1 VPEGVTLL
9 TGAGGFIGA
18 HLVRRLLDESGPND
32 AARGDGGRV
41 HVIVRP
47 STELGRLSPFAE
59 RLTIHR
65 IDLADRLEIQRCIRA
80 LRPRRVFH
88 LAAETRLPPH
98 PDFSAARGAG
108 AIYLQPAL
116 NLLEPLAELAEPP
129 EAVVRAGTI
138 AEYGHAP
145 LPYREQ
151 DRAVPSTPYGA
162 GMLATTEAIAML
174 APRLPFPVVTARL
187 ALCYGPGQAASFL
200 IPALIQACIDRQP
213 MVIRRPADR
222 RDLLHVDDAVD
233 ALLHI
238 ARLAAKTSN
247 DSARKL
253 DCVNVCTGLAPT
265 MDEVA
270 RRIEALTGCPE
281 GFLARAALSDDGK
294 AAAPATLLSS
304 PDLAAERLGWRYRID
319 LDEGLART
327 VADEQLMC
335 TKAG

>member
-1 VPEGVTLL
+1 MPEGVTLL

-18 HLVRRLLDESGPND
+18 HLVRHLLDEAGPDD
-32 AARGDGGRV
+32 AARGDAGRV

-116 NLLEPLAELAEPP
+116 NLLEPLAELPEPP

-174 APRLPFPVVTARL
+174 SPRLPFPVVTARL
-187 ALCYGPGQAASFL
+187 ALCYGPEQAASFL
-200 IPALIQACIDRQP
+200 VPALIRACLDRQP
-213 MVIRRPADR
+213 MVIRRPTDR

-238 ARLAAKTSN
+238 ARLAPAAGR
-247 DSARKL
+247 DI
-253 DCVNVCTGLAPT
+253 DCVNICTGLAPT

-281 GFLARAALSDDGK
+281 GFLTRATLSDEVT

-304 PDLAAERLGWRYRID
+304 PDLAAERLGWRHRID

-327 VADEQLMC
+327 IAAEQLMC

>member
-1 VPEGVTLL
+1 MAEGVTLL

-18 HLVRRLLDESGPND
+18 HLVRHLFEQ
-32 AARGDGGRV
+32 GGEV
-41 HVIVRP
+41 HAIVRP
-47 STELGRLSPFAE
+47 STELGRLAPFADS
-59 RLTIHR
+59 LTIHR
-65 IDLADRLEIQRCIRA
+65 IDLSDRLEIRRCIRA
-80 LRPRRVFH
+80 IAPRRVFH
-88 LAAETRLPPH
+88 LAAETRLPPQ
-98 PDFSAARGAG
+98 PDFSAARGAA

-116 NLLEPLAELAEPP
+116 NLLEPLAELPEPP

-162 GMLATTEAIAML
+162 GMLTTTEAIAML
-174 APRLPFPVVTARL
+174 APCLPFPVVTARL

-200 IPALIQACIDRQP
+200 VPALIRACLDRQP

-238 ARLAAKTSN
+238 ARLAPTAG
-247 DSARKL
+247 RQL

-270 RRIEALTGCPE
+270 HRIEALTGCPE
-281 GFLARAALSDDGK
+281 GFLTRATLSDEIT

-304 PDLAAERLGWRYRID
+304 PDLAAERLGWRHRID

-327 VADEQLMC
+327 VAAEQLMC